1 MKKTIALLCVLV
13 PLVSGC
19 ASSGTP
25 VASAQMTET
34 EVAIR
39 SAENAGAAEGA
50 PDLLDR
56 AQKALASARAASTR
70 GDYDESRRLL
80 DEAKAYAGAA
90 EARSSSER
98 LKRQAADLRQQAD
111 ELESKAKQLKERA
124 RP

>member
-19 ASSGTP
+19 ASSGPP
-25 VASAQMTET
+25 VATAQMTET
-34 EVAIR
+34 ELAIR

-50 PDLLDR
+50 PDFLDR
-56 AQKALASARAASTR
+56 AQKAFAAARAASAR
-70 GDYDESRRLL
+70 GDYEESRRLL
-80 DEAKAYAGAA
+80 EEAKAYAGAA
-90 EARSSSER
+90 EARSSAEK

>member
-1 MKKTIALLCVLV
+1 MKKTIVLLCVLV

-19 ASSGTP
+19 ASSGPP
-25 VASAQMTET
+25 VATAQMTET

-39 SAENAGAAEGA
+39 SAENAGASEGA

-56 AQKALASARAASTR
+56 AQKALAAARGASTR

-80 DEAKAYAGAA
+80 EEAKAYAAAA
-90 EARSSSER
+90 EARSNAEK
-98 LKRQAADLRQQAD
+98 LKRQASDLRQQAD